1 MIGYWRGIGLFALAI
16 TLLLGS
22 PVAHAD
28 TPAVSPGAVVVLRG
42 TAHIWVADD
51 DGVLHWVG
59 DTRAFAGK
67 RVDWD
72 AKREV
77 TREEITQYRR
87 GGPWLSSGLLKLADP
102 IYLVK
107 WETSESSPTL
117 LHIQSIADVELF
129 GISGDNWGT
138 LVYDQ
143 ALWERRFGISAA
155 SLARGILAPVASL
168 AASPSPVTTPPVVV
182 SNSAPG
188 SGTVTTV
195 ATTTPTIDVRSET
208 YRLNRTP
215 RLGADGDITLGTG
228 ASWTEG
234 TGINSKDHRFDIIY
248 SSHVLHEWTVVS
260 GGDPIFARVVATN
273 LDYNREVATTTDL
286 ARKVL
291 SFYCTGST
299 TCTGTDAPSGTTTI
313 GGFPALRYDTRT
325 RIEYWDGCSGCTQ
338 TLVQHEW
345 VAIHLFVIRGN
356 WGYEIRVFGEYPATF
371 LTKVQDFLTMVAK
384 TELRTNP

>member
-51 DGVLHWVG
+51 EGVLHWVG

-143 ALWERRFGISAA
+143 ALWERRFGISAT
-155 SLARGILAPVASL
+155 SLASGILAPVASL

-188 SGTVTTV
+188 SRTVTTV
-195 ATTTPTIDVRSET
+195 ATTTPTIDVRS
-208 YRLNRTP
+208 
-215 RLGADGDITLGTG
+215 
-228 ASWTEG
+228 
-234 TGINSKDHRFDIIY
+234 
-248 SSHVLHEWTVVS
+248 
-260 GGDPIFARVVATN
+260 
-273 LDYNREVATTTDL
+273 
-286 ARKVL
+286 
-291 SFYCTGST
+291 
-299 TCTGTDAPSGTTTI
+299 
-313 GGFPALRYDTRT
+313 
-325 RIEYWDGCSGCTQ
+325 
-338 TLVQHEW
+338 
-345 VAIHLFVIRGN
+345 
-356 WGYEIRVFGEYPATF
+356 
-371 LTKVQDFLTMVAK
+371 
-384 TELRTNP
+384 

>member
-1 MIGYWRGIGLFALAI
+1 MIGYWRGIGLFALVI

-107 WETSESSPTL
+107 WETSETSPTL

-155 SLARGILAPVASL
+155 SLARGILAPVASP
-168 AASPSPVTTPPVVV
+168 AASPTPVTTPPVVV

-234 TGINSKDHRFDIIY
+234 TGINSKDHRFDTIY
-248 SSHVLHEWTVVS
+248 SSHLLHEWTVVS

-273 LDYNREVATTTDL
+273 LDYNREIATTTDL

>member
-1 MIGYWRGIGLFALAI
+1 MNGFWRGPGLLALAI
-16 TLLLGS
+16 ACLLRS
-22 PVAHAD
+22 PIAHAD
-28 TPAVSPGAVVVLRG
+28 SPGVSPGAVVVLRG

-51 DGVLHWVG
+51 DSVLHWVG
-59 DTRAFAGK
+59 DTRAFSGK

-77 TREEITQYRR
+77 TRDEITQYRR
-87 GGPWLSSGLLKLADP
+87 GGPWLSSGLLKLGDP

-107 WETSESSPTL
+107 WETSEASPTL
-117 LHIQSIADVELF
+117 LHIQSLADVELF

-143 ALWERRFGISAA
+143 ALWERRFGIGAA
-155 SLARGILAPVASL
+155 KLAKGVLAPVT
-168 AASPSPVTTPPVVV
+168 SPPVTPNPVLAPPVVIA
-182 SNSAPG
+182 NSMVG
-188 SGTVTTV
+188 SGNTPALVTT
-195 ATTTPTIDVRSET
+195 AATIDARSEA

-215 RLGADGDITLGTG
+215 RLAADGDITLGSG

-234 TGINSKDHRFDIIY
+234 TGIKLKDHRFDTIY
-248 SSHVLHEWTVVS
+248 SSHLLHEWTVVT

-273 LDYNREVATTTDL
+273 LDYNKDVATTTDL

-299 TCTGTDAPSGTTTI
+299 TCTGTDAPSSTTTV

-371 LTKVQDFLTMVAK
+371 LTKVQDFLTAVAK
-384 TELRTNP
+384 TELRSNP

>member
-1 MIGYWRGIGLFALAI
+1 MSGFWRGIGLFTLAI
-16 TLLLGS
+16 ACFLGS
-22 PVAHAD
+22 PIAHAD
-28 TPAVSPGAVVVLRG
+28 SPGVSPGTVVVLRG

-59 DTRAFAGK
+59 DTRAFSGK

-72 AKREV
+72 AKLEV
-77 TREEITQYRR
+77 TRDEIAQYRR
-87 GGPWLSSGLLKLADP
+87 GGPWLSSGLLKLGDP

-107 WETSESSPTL
+107 WETSETSPKL
-117 LHIQSIADVELF
+117 LHIQSLADVELF

-143 ALWERRFGISAA
+143 ALWERRFGIGA
-155 SLARGILAPVASL
+155 STLAKGVLAPVT
-168 AASPSPVTTPPVVV
+168 SPPVTPNTVVATPVIVANSVVG
-182 SNSAPG
+182 A
-188 SGTVTTV
+188 GTTTALV
-195 ATTTPTIDVRSET
+195 TTTPTIDARSEA

-215 RLGADGDITLGTG
+215 RLAADGDITLGSG

-234 TGINSKDHRFDIIY
+234 TGINAKDHRFDTIY

-273 LDYNREVATTTDL
+273 LDYNKDVATPSDL

-291 SFYCTGST
+291 SFYCIGST
-299 TCTGTDAPSGTTTI
+299 TCTGTNTPSGTTI
-313 GGFPALRYDTRT
+313 VGGFPALRYDTRT

-338 TLVQHEW
+338 TQVQHEW

-371 LTKVQDFLTMVAK
+371 LTKVQDFLTAVAK

>member
-1 MIGYWRGIGLFALAI
+1 MNGVWRGLGFLVLAI
-16 TLLLGS
+16 ACFLGS
-22 PVAHAD
+22 PIAHAD
-28 TPAVSPGAVVVLRG
+28 PPGVSPGTVVVLRG

-51 DGVLHWVG
+51 NGVLHWVG
-59 DTRAFAGK
+59 DTRAFSGK

-77 TREEITQYRR
+77 TRDEITRYRL
-87 GGPWLSSGLLKLADP
+87 GGPWLSSGLLKLGDP

-107 WETSESSPTL
+107 WETSEASPTL
-117 LHIQSIADVELF
+117 MHIQSLADVELF

-143 ALWERRFGISAA
+143 ALWERRFGIGAGT
-155 SLARGILAPVASL
+155 LAKGVLAPVMGRPITPNPVVTLPAVAANG
-168 AASPSPVTTPPVVV
+168 AAS
-182 SNSAPG
+182 
-188 SGTVTTV
+188 SGTASTV
-195 ATTTPTIDVRSET
+195 ATTAPTIDVRSEI

-215 RLGADGDITLGTG
+215 RLAADGDITLGAG
-228 ASWTEG
+228 ASWIDG
-234 TGINSKDHRFDIIY
+234 TGINPKDHRFNTIY
-248 SSHVLHEWTVVS
+248 SSHVLREWTVVS

-273 LDYNREVATTTDL
+273 LDYNKDVVTTTDL

-291 SFYCTGST
+291 AFYCTGST
-299 TCTGTDAPSGTTTI
+299 TCAGTDAPSSTTSV

-345 VAIHLFVIRGN
+345 VGIHLFVIRGN
-356 WGYEIRVFGEYPATF
+356 WGYEIRVFGEHPATF
-371 LTKVQDFLTMVAK
+371 LAKVQDFLTAVAK